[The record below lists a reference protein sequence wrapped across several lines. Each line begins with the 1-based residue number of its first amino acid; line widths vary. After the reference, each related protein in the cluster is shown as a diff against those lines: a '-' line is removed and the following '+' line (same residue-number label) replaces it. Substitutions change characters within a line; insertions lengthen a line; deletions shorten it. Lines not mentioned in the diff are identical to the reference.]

1 MKLLSIIVP
10 MYNSEKTIKKC
21 MDSVININN
30 IEIILIDDGS
40 SDKTKEICLLYQE
53 KYKNIKYIYQ
63 SNSGPGKARNN
74 GIKEAEGKYVMFLD
88 SDDYIETSGLEEIL
102 NDYLVDEKYD
112 IVYYNFQQVSEN
124 GYIYKRYE
132 LYKFNELKKE
142 DLIKNTISWTLPW
155 GQFKIIKR
163 KIILDNNVFFE
174 EDIKNSEELFFTI
187 NVLNKSEKIYFFNKI
202 VYNYLK
208 RDKSISRDI
217 DLEDYKNNVEI
228 VFNKLYRKFENT
240 EYIQEVYNYYVVS
253 NIHILKEEIAKE
265 KYTMFKDTSKE
276 IRKNIKKMNLKYI
289 AKRYKI
295 ILKILEFH
303 LDYLLYIIFKV
314 YFRRK

>member
-240 EYIQEVYNYYVVS
+240 EYMQEVYNYYVVS

-295 ILKILEFH
+295 ILKILEFN

>member
-40 SDKTKEICLLYQE
+40 SDKTKEMCLLYQE

-240 EYIQEVYNYYVVS
+240 EYMQEVYNYYAVS